1 MCKCRKRAPRN
12 FLSCALDAT
21 QRTATN
27 SASRYS
33 IVGKGNHSANH
44 IQKIKPRVEQVCRE
58 LGLQYT
64 TEDND
69 GRIYVNLT
77 GGEAVMPPS
86 TGYQGGAGYP
96 GQQQGHQQHQQQQ
109 HGQGHQQQQQQQQP
123 DELEELAKKFVPR
136 ILRKLEKACCVVM

>member
-1 MCKCRKRAPRN
+1 MPAC
-12 FLSCALDAT
+12 
-21 QRTATN
+21 
-27 SASRYS
+27 S

-64 TEDND
+64 TEDNA

-86 TGYQGGAGYP
+86 TGHQGSGGYP
-96 GQQQGHQQHQQQQ
+96 GQQQGH
-109 HGQGHQQQQQQQQP
+109 QQQQQQQP
-123 DELEELAKKFVPR
+123 DELEELAKKLMPKV
-136 ILRKLEKACCVVM
+136 LRKLEKACCVVM